1 MGRPSHWT
9 GNDSHDDGWAF
20 PPPILF
26 LHGDK
31 KRTGRG
37 RSKRKNASAGR
48 SAQAQPSCRRR
59 GMVGSPARQSG
70 METRCPWGVLWP
82 GDVQGYP
89 LLLFPLPL
97 ARWLMKASATGRWEH
112 RLLRPLGQRVAKRN
126 AWKEELVKCVLA
138 TQFSLAPAPRE
149 SAVKSAPHP
158 AAPVGAPSQT
168 RRHHLTPTP
177 VQRLCTY
184 VQSCDQA
191 PFSLPPG
198 AAHSLFGQ
206 DQKENGG
213 RTPCG
218 SSPLREQRLS
228 TLGVILRRKYHV

>member
-1 MGRPSHWT
+1 
-9 GNDSHDDGWAF
+9 
-20 PPPILF
+20 
-26 LHGDK
+26 
-31 KRTGRG
+31 
-37 RSKRKNASAGR
+37 
-48 SAQAQPSCRRR
+48 
-59 GMVGSPARQSG
+59 

-198 AAHSLFGQ
+198 AAHSLFGAA
-206 DQKENGG
+206 KKRMGG
-213 RTPCG
+213 APPAGTAPLAGASLPRPTGRPRGVPQTQRAPPCYF
-218 SSPLREQRLS
+218 SSNTDTYTVPVTSNPSLAF
-228 TLGVILRRKYHV
+228 T